1 MNQPVNHPMRLIITA
16 IFIVLLSQFAGCGG
30 GGSSSAP
37 QATTSTGSNSGST
50 PAASSSTTSGTTAT
64 NVLPVSV
71 ESGPFSGANTLF
83 ASVTVCAPGG
93 TSCQVIDHVLVDSGS
108 VGLRVFASVL
118 STPLAQAL
126 RQQSAAGTNAIGEC
140 MQFADGFTWGPVRQ
154 AALRVAGKSVD
165 NLAVQ
170 VMGDSSFPDI
180 PSDCASTGASI
191 NTPSSFGANGVLGI
205 GVFLQ
210 DCGSACTQSSA
221 TGIYYACTA
230 SSCQPTTLPLEQQ
243 MQNPVTLLADDNN
256 GTAISLP
263 AIPPAG
269 AANAAGSLIFGIG
282 TQSNNA
288 VNSATLLTVDAT
300 TGYFTVAY
308 KNRTLR
314 RSFIDSGSNGYFVD
328 DSSIPQCSGGFY
340 CPTATISSSATNQ
353 GKNGVSNTVGFR
365 IANADSL
372 FSNNFSAFDAL
383 AGPNGDSGSFDWGL
397 PFFYGRTVFTAIE
410 GKTTP
415 RGTGPY
421 FAY

>member
-1 MNQPVNHPMRLIITA
+1 MRLFITA
-16 IFIVLLSQFAGCGG
+16 ICIALLSQFAGCGG
-30 GGSSSAP
+30 GSGGSSAP
-37 QATTSTGSNSGST
+37 QSTVSNGDNSGST
-50 PAASSSTTSGTTAT
+50 PATPSATFGTAS

-83 ASVTVCAPGG
+83 ASVTVCAPDG

-118 STPLAQAL
+118 SAPLAQAL
-126 RQQSAAGTNAIGEC
+126 RQQSAAGNGAVGEC
-140 MQFADGFTWGPVRQ
+140 MQFADGYTWGPVRQ
-154 AALRVAGKSVD
+154 ASLRVAGKSVD
-165 NLAVQ
+165 NMAVQ
-170 VMGDSSFPDI
+170 VMGDDSFPGV
-180 PSDCASTGASI
+180 PSDCAATGASL
-191 NTPSSFGANGVLGI
+191 NSPSSFGANGVLGV

-221 TGIYYACTA
+221 NGIYYACTA
-230 SSCQPTTLPLEQQ
+230 SSCQPATLPLAQQ
-243 MQNPVTLLADDNN
+243 MQNPVTLFAEDNN
-256 GTAISLP
+256 GIAITLP
-263 AIPPAG
+263 AISSAG
-269 AANAAGSLIFGIG
+269 AASVAGSLIFGIG
-282 TQSNNA
+282 TQANNA
-288 VNSATLLTVDAT
+288 VNSATLLTVDAA

-308 KNRTLR
+308 KTRTFR

-328 DSSIPQCSGGFY
+328 DTSIPQCSSGFY
-340 CPTATISSSATNQ
+340 CPTATISASATNQ
-353 GKNGVSNTVGFR
+353 GKNGVSNAVGFR

-372 FSNNFSAFDAL
+372 FSSNFSAFDAL

-415 RGTGPY
+415 RGAGPY